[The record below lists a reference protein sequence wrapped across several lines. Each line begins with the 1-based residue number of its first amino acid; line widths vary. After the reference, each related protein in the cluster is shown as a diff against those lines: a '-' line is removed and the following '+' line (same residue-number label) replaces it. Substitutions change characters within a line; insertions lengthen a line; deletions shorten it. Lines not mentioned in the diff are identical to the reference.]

1 MSSAAHV
8 CESRSNLYKKGCVYS
23 LLSEHQHAREVYMN
37 AMNSDIKLSAC
48 YLLLACGSVGACLTA
63 CTSVA
68 LNICVCFCHSLFVCL
83 FFFIFLFA

>member
-1 MSSAAHV
+1 
-8 CESRSNLYKKGCVYS
+8 
-23 LLSEHQHAREVYMN
+23 MN

-83 FFFIFLFA
+83 FLFLFYLHDWMPLPSGDFLVCLVLWNLQWQTPARGANGG